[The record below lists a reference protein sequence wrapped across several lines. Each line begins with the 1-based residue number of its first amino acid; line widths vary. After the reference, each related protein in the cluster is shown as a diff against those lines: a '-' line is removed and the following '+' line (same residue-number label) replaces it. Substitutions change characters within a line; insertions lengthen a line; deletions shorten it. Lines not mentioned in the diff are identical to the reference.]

1 MRKAKVKN
9 FSIVFLNLMT
19 LRVAICILGL
29 ITNIARTKTDD
40 PITLLRTTISEVET
54 SSATALDKSGKA
66 EPEEIKPENTPKKQS
81 DNSESNTELTHFLA
95 KASSVDEWESI
106 EMRVT
111 AYCPCPKCCGEYS
124 DGVTACGHEIQPGDT
139 FVAADRRYPFGTE
152 MLIPGY
158 SNSQPVRVLDRG
170 GAIKGNRLDVF
181 FATHQEALEWGVK
194 YLEVKVNHK

>member
-1 MRKAKVKN
+1 LRKAKVKN
-9 FSIVFLNLMT
+9 FSVVFLNLMT

-29 ITNIARTKTDD
+29 IANIARTKTDD

-54 SSATALDKSGKA
+54 SSAPVLEKSGKA